1 PDETLSPFKTSG
13 VRIGAAAITSRGFK
27 EVEAKKVAQL
37 VSEALV
43 NHDNQEKL
51 AEVRK
56 AALELTRQFP
66 L

>member
-1 PDETLSPFKTSG
+1 M
-13 VRIGAAAITSRGFK
+13 RIGAAAITSRGFK

>member
-1 PDETLSPFKTSG
+1 SPFKTSG